1 MGDTLQLEVFQ
12 ERFNFI
18 TKIQSLSVLS
28 VNKYFKGGKKNKNQ
42 AKRERGKKKQI
53 INII

>member
-1 MGDTLQLEVFQ
+1 MRDLISSQKYKEY
-12 ERFNFI
+12 FI